1 MKVLV
6 TSNSFGKFSNQAKEL
21 LENNGFEVVLN
32 KYKRIMNKEEFIG
45 EIADAEAV
53 ILGTE
58 ILDEAVLKKA
68 TKLRIVSRYGV
79 GIDNIDTSYLEK
91 NGIGLTVTKNSNNEA
106 VADYTVALMLD
117 VCRGVSYADRMLRT
131 QGWKKKEG
139 IDLCNK
145 KVGIIGLGAI
155 GKEVAKRL
163 KGFNCELF
171 AFDLFYDE
179 DFCTQY
185 DVKKASIEDILKKA
199 EVVTLHIPANNSSQ
213 PLINKE
219 SIKYMKN
226 NAVLINTARLQ
237 LVDDEAIKEAL
248 NTGKLFGYGVDAQ
261 LSVEDIDTDYYTM
274 DNVTLT
280 PHNAA
285 VTVEASNKMSYIS
298 AKNVVD
304 CLKNQGGE

>member
-21 LENNGFEVVLN
+21 LEKNGFEVVLN

-68 TKLRIVSRYGV
+68 PKLKMVSRYGV
-79 GIDNIDTSYLEK
+79 GIDNIDTAYLEK
-91 NGIGLTVTKNSNNEA
+91 YDIGLTVTKNSNNEA

-131 QGWKKKEG
+131 EGWKKKEG

-155 GKEVAKRL
+155 GKEVAKRV
-163 KGFNCELF
+163 KGFNCELL

-179 DFCTQY
+179 DFCTKY
-185 DVKKASIEDILKKA
+185 NVKKASIEEILKEA
-199 EVVTLHIPANNSSQ
+199 EVITLHIPGDPSSQ
-213 PLINKE
+213 PLINQE
-219 SIKYMKN
+219 SIKQMKN
-226 NAVLINTARLQ
+226 DAVLINTARLQ

-248 NTGKLFGYGVDAQ
+248 NSGKLFGYGVDAQ

-298 AKNVVD
+298 AKNVVNY
-304 CLKNQGGE
+304 LKNQGGK

>member
-6 TSNSFGKFSNQAKEL
+6 TSNSFGRFSNQAKEL
-21 LENNGFEVVLN
+21 LEENGFEVVLN
-32 KYKRIMNKEEFIG
+32 KYKRIMNREEFIG
-45 EIADAEAV
+45 EIADADAV

-58 ILDEAVLKKA
+58 ILDEAVLEKA
-68 TKLRIVSRYGV
+68 QKLKLVSRYGV

-91 NGIGLTVTKNSNNEA
+91 NDIGLTVTKNSNNEA

-117 VCRGVSYADRMLRT
+117 VCRGISYADRMLRT
-131 QGWKKKEG
+131 EGWKKKEG

-155 GKEVAKRL
+155 GKEVAKRV
-163 KGFNCELF
+163 KGFNCEIL

-185 DVKKASIEDILKKA
+185 DIKKASIEEILKEA
-199 EVVTLHIPANNSSQ
+199 EVITLHIPADPSSQ
-213 PLINKE
+213 PLINQE
-219 SIKYMKN
+219 SIKQMKN

-237 LVDDEAIKEAL
+237 LVDDKAIKEAL
-248 NTGKLFGYGVDAQ
+248 NAGKLFGYGVDAQ
-261 LSVEDIDTDYYTM
+261 LSVEDIDADYYTM
-274 DNVTLT
+274 DNVTVT

-298 AKNVVD
+298 AKNVVNY
-304 CLKNQGGE
+304 LKNQGG

>member
-6 TSNSFGKFSNQAKEL
+6 TSNSFGRFSNQAKEL
-21 LENNGFEVVLN
+21 LEENGFEVVLN
-32 KYKRIMNKEEFIG
+32 KYKRIMNREEFIG
-45 EIADAEAV
+45 EIADADAV

-58 ILDEAVLKKA
+58 ILDEAVLEKA
-68 TKLRIVSRYGV
+68 QKLKLVSRYGV

-91 NGIGLTVTKNSNNEA
+91 NDIGLTVTKNSNNEA

-117 VCRGVSYADRMLRT
+117 VCRGISYADRMLRT
-131 QGWKKKEG
+131 EGWKKKEG

-155 GKEVAKRL
+155 GKEVAKRV
-163 KGFNCELF
+163 KGFNCEIL

-185 DVKKASIEDILKKA
+185 DIKKASIEEILKEA
-199 EVVTLHIPANNSSQ
+199 EVITLHIPADPSYQ
-213 PLINKE
+213 PLINQE
-219 SIKYMKN
+219 SIKQMKN

-237 LVDDEAIKEAL
+237 LVDDKAIKEAL
-248 NTGKLFGYGVDAQ
+248 NAGKLFGYGVDAQ
-261 LSVEDIDTDYYTM
+261 LSVEDIDADYYTM
-274 DNVTLT
+274 DNVTVT

-298 AKNVVD
+298 AKNVVNY
-304 CLKNQGGE
+304 LKNQGG

>member
-6 TSNSFGKFSNQAKEL
+6 TSNSFGKFSNRATKL
-21 LENNGFEVVLN
+21 LEENGFEVVFN
-32 KYKRIMNKEEFIG
+32 KYKRIMNEQEFIG
-45 EIADAEAV
+45 EIEDADAV

-58 ILDEAVLKKA
+58 ILDEAVLKRAK
-68 TKLRIVSRYGV
+68 KLKMVSRYGV
-79 GIDNIDTSYLEK
+79 GIDNIDTDYLEE

-117 VCRGVSYADRMLRT
+117 VCRGISYTDRMLRT
-131 QGWKKKEG
+131 EGWKKKEG

-155 GKEVAKRL
+155 GKEVAKRV

-179 DFCTQY
+179 VFCKQY
-185 DVKKASIEDILKKA
+185 DIKKASIEEILSEA
-199 EVVTLHIPANNSSQ
+199 EVITLHIPADASAK

-219 SIKYMKN
+219 SIKQMKN

-248 NTGKLFGYGVDAQ
+248 NSGKLFGYGVDAQ
-261 LSVEDIDTDYYTM
+261 LSVGDIDTDYYTM

-298 AKNVVD
+298 AKNVVNY
-304 CLKNQGGE
+304 LENRGG